1 MPAIYILTTNICTE
15 KIAIAGLK
23 AIPTELKEN
32 HSNHFPKQINKFR
45 RAKFYSNSLQA
56 MRTAKIHK
64 HGIIIVQTTHSATWF
79 FSWKI
84 YIVVCVYI
92 NMKLIPMIYGS

>member
-1 MPAIYILTTNICTE
+1 MV
-15 KIAIAGLK
+15 AGLK

-32 HSNHFPKQINKFR
+32 HSNHFCKQINKIR
-45 RAKFYSNSLQA
+45 RAKFYSNNLQA

-64 HGIIIVQTTHSATWF
+64 HGIIITQTTHSATWF